1 MLRLA
6 WIAGKTLTRRV
17 WRLPREA
24 AVALG
29 APLGGQKARPERL
42 WQACAIVLPVAML
55 TALAMPRI
63 VWVMSPSIEAWG
75 LRPAPGPIAKGD
87 FVMFT
92 LSHPLA
98 GPEPVNVT
106 KYALCMPGESLT
118 MIEKPSPHAPAARD
132 GYYYCDGVLLGV
144 SKPFG
149 RNGQRLEHLRWQGR
163 LPVGQVYVGSHHPS
177 GFDSRY
183 FGPVPLERLTR
194 MERVL

>member
-1 MLRLA
+1 MLKLA
-6 WIAGKTLTRRV
+6 WIGGKALARRA
-17 WRLPREA
+17 WRLPGEA

-29 APLGGQKARPERL
+29 APGPGQAARPERL
-42 WQACAIVLPVAML
+42 WQACAIILPLAML
-55 TALAMPRI
+55 AALGIPQI
-63 VWVMSPSIEAWG
+63 VWVMSPSIDAWG

-118 MIEKPSPHAPAARD
+118 MIERPSPHAPAERD

-149 RNGQRLEHLRWQGR
+149 RNGQRLEHLHWQGR
-163 LPVGQVYVGSHHPS
+163 LPVGQVYVGSSYPS

-183 FGPVPLERLTR
+183 FGPVPLDRLTR

>member
-6 WIAGKTLTRRV
+6 WIAGKALVRWLR
-17 WRLPREA
+17 RLPREA

-29 APLGGQKARPERL
+29 APGLDQAARPERF
-42 WQACAIVLPVAML
+42 WQACAIVLPLAML
-55 TALAMPRI
+55 AALGIPQI
-63 VWVMSPSIEAWG
+63 VWVMSPSIDAWG

-87 FVMFT
+87 FVTFM

-98 GPEPVNVT
+98 GPRPVNVT

-118 MIEKPSPHAPAARD
+118 MIEKPSPHDPAKRD

-149 RNGQRLEHLRWQGR
+149 RNGKRLEHLHWQGR
-163 LPVGQVYVGSHHPS
+163 LPAGRVYVGSHHPS